1 MSAAPQSG
9 SAMSGPVG
17 VADASPTDAQASAVK
32 PACVEITPSRESVV
46 GAMRVRRALPRIGR
60 RTVGAWCFAD
70 HMGPE
75 LVTETRGLD
84 IGPHPHT
91 GLHTVTWLVAGEVLH
106 RDSLGSEQV
115 IRAGQLNLMTAG
127 QGVTHSEEA
136 TGRYRGRLHGV
147 QLWVAQPEATRHGPA
162 AFEHHAE
169 LPRVEL
175 GDAVATVLVGSLAGA
190 ASPARRDTALVGA
203 DVALGPGTGA
213 WPLAP
218 SFEHA
223 LVVLDGEVLVDD
235 RVVRPGQLAYLGAGR
250 AELVLSAAAP
260 SRVLLLGGEP
270 FPEPVLMW
278 WNFVVRSRD
287 ELDRAYRHWQSDD
300 PRFGRLRSPWPASRP
315 PSRSGRGRPSA
326 YGLAATVM
334 VNREK
339 VVSSATSNPA
349 WWQRSCRAVRLSTT
363 LPQVSSY
370 HWASAA
376 KRVGM
381 VWRAAS
387 VSG

>member
-1 MSAAPQSG
+1 
-9 SAMSGPVG
+9 MSGPVG
-17 VADASPTDAQASAVK
+17 VTDAPPAEARAGAAR

-127 QGVTHSEEA
+127 EGVTHSEEA
-136 TGRYRGRLHGV
+136 TGRYRGQLHGV
-147 QLWVAQPEATRHGPA
+147 QLWVAQPEATRHGA
-162 AFEHHAE
+162 AVFEHHAE

-175 GDAVATVLVGSLAGA
+175 GNAVATVLVGGFAGA
-190 ASPARRDTALVGA
+190 ASPARHDTALVGVDA
-203 DVALGPGTGA
+203 ALERGTGA

-223 LVVLDGEVLVDD
+223 LVVLEGELLVGEQ
-235 RVVRPGQLAYLGAGR
+235 VVRPGELAYLGVGR
-250 AELVLSAAAP
+250 DELVLSAADPA
-260 SRVLLLGGEP
+260 RALLLGGEP
-270 FPEPVLMW
+270 FGEPILMW
-278 WNFVVRSRD
+278 WNFVVRDRA
-287 ELDRAYRHWQSDD
+287 ELDAAYRQWAAAG
-300 PRFGRLRSPWPASRP
+300 PRFGRLRSPLARIPAP
-315 PSRSGRGRPSA
+315 APFWAPRG
-326 YGLAATVM
+326 
-334 VNREK
+334 
-339 VVSSATSNPA
+339 
-349 WWQRSCRAVRLSTT
+349 
-363 LPQVSSY
+363 
-370 HWASAA
+370 
-376 KRVGM
+376 
-381 VWRAAS
+381 
-387 VSG
+387 

>member
-1 MSAAPQSG
+1 
-9 SAMSGPVG
+9 MSGPVST
-17 VADASPTDAQASAVK
+17 VDVSPTEAQAGTVK

-136 TGRYRGRLHGV
+136 TGRYRGQLHGV
-147 QLWVAQPEATRHGPA
+147 QLWMAQPEATRQGPA
-162 AFEHHAE
+162 AFEHHPE

-175 GDAVATVLVGSLAGA
+175 DNAIATVLVGGFAGA
-190 ASPARRDTALVGA
+190 AAPARRDTELVGV
-203 DVALGPGTGA
+203 DLALRPGTGA
-213 WPLAP
+213 WPLEP

-223 LVVLDGEVLVDD
+223 LVVLDGEVLVGEQ
-235 RVVRPGQLAYLGAGR
+235 VVRPGQLAYLGVGR
-250 AELVLSAAAP
+250 DQVALSAADPA
-260 SRVLLLGGEP
+260 RLLLLGGEP
-270 FPEPVLMW
+270 LAEPILMW

-287 ELDRAYRHWQSDD
+287 ELDSAYRQWQAGS
-300 PRFGRLRSPWPASRP
+300 PRFGRLRSPLARIPAP
-315 PSRSGRGRPSA
+315 KPFW
-326 YGLAATVM
+326 AT
-334 VNREK
+334 K
-339 VVSSATSNPA
+339 A
-349 WWQRSCRAVRLSTT
+349 
-363 LPQVSSY
+363 
-370 HWASAA
+370 
-376 KRVGM
+376 
-381 VWRAAS
+381 
-387 VSG
+387 

>member
-1 MSAAPQSG
+1 
-9 SAMSGPVG
+9 MSGPVST
-17 VADASPTDAQASAVK
+17 VDASPTDAVAGAVR

-91 GLHTVTWLVAGEVLH
+91 GLQTVTWLVAGEVLH

-127 QGVTHSEEA
+127 DGVTHSEEA

-147 QLWVAQPEATRHGPA
+147 QLWVAQPEATRRGRA

-175 GDAVATVLVGSLAGA
+175 GNAVATVLVGSFAGA
-190 ASPARRDTALVGA
+190 ASPARRDTELVGA

-213 WPLAP
+213 WPVQP

-250 AELVLSAAAP
+250 AELVLSAAEPA
-260 SRVLLLGGEP
+260 RVLLLGGEP
-270 FPEPVLMW
+270 FSEPVLMW

-287 ELDRAYRHWQSDD
+287 ELDSAYRQWESGH
-300 PRFGRLRSPWPASRP
+300 PRFGRLRSPLARIPAP
-315 PSRSGRGRPSA
+315 KPFWA
-326 YGLAATVM
+326 
-334 VNREK
+334 
-339 VVSSATSNPA
+339 
-349 WWQRSCRAVRLSTT
+349 
-363 LPQVSSY
+363 PQ
-370 HWASAA
+370 A
-376 KRVGM
+376 
-381 VWRAAS
+381 
-387 VSG
+387 